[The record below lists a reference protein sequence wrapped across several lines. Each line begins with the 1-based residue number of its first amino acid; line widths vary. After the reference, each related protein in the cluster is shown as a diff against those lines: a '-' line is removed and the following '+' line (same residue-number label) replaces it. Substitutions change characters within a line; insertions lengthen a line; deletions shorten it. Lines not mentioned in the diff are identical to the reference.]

1 MAVLKGSN
9 GSSSPVKPD
18 PKYGVWGES
27 DTGNGLAGT
36 SAQSYGVKGETASTH
51 YATAGVY
58 GKDGASYD
66 PGTGKTLVPDQ
77 KCGVWGES
85 DNGYGVAGTS
95 AQSSG
100 LQGGSINGDGIVGT
114 SVIGTGVR
122 GIGGERGN
130 GVYGLGNIG
139 VVADGAIHRL
149 TATTGFS
156 EGSALIA
163 RDSRRKSGINA
174 GFNGVGIAAFSD
186 GGCGHSLHIPLFCYA
201 DF

>member
-1 MAVLKGSN
+1 
-9 GSSSPVKPD
+9 
-18 PKYGVWGES
+18 
-27 DTGNGLAGT
+27 
-36 SAQSYGVKGETASTH
+36 
-51 YATAGVY
+51 VY
-58 GKDGASYD
+58 GKDGDSYD
-66 PGTGKTLVPDQ
+66 LGTGKTLVPDQ
-77 KCGVWGES
+77 KCSVWAAS

-100 LQGGSINGDGIVGT
+100 LQGSSINGDGVVGT
-114 SVIGTGVR
+114 SAMGTGVR

-163 RDSRRKSGINA
+163 RDSRKSGINA
-174 GFNGVGIAAFSD
+174 GFNGGGIAAFSD